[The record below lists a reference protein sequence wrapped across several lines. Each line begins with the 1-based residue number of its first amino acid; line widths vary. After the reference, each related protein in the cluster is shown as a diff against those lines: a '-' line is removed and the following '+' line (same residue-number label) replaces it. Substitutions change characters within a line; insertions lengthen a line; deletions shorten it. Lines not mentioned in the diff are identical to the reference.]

1 MLKEVSSK
9 INESL
14 KDNGY
19 FTTILHG
26 NDRRILD
33 SCMESICEIGFDIL
47 QREKN
52 QDILFIPLK
61 NYLTQAKVKVTI
73 NISLL
78 F

>member
-9 INESL
+9 INKSL

-33 SCMESICEIGFDIL
+33 SCMESICETGFDIL
-47 QREKN
+47 QREK
-52 QDILFIPLK
+52 K
-61 NYLTQAKVKVTI
+61 SGYTI
-73 NISLL
+73 YTFKKLPDSSKGKIDY
-78 F
+78 